1 MSQIIATGSY
11 LPDHYVSNDALI
23 EQTQIDS
30 SHEWIKQRT
39 GISGRHF
46 VKGQQTVADLAINA
60 AKKLLKSVKEDISK
74 QIQYIVVASMSNQ
87 GLTPNIASHVQGAIE
102 ATQAWAFDLNG
113 ACNGFVMALEVAN
126 CLSRTQSSGYTLV
139 IGAEAMS
146 QIMDFTDRS
155 VCILFGD
162 GAGAVLIKHDG
173 MPLKGYRSQIH
184 SQFDEQKAIEVP
196 ILRPHRGVMKMKGRE
211 VFNFVNRQVIPDL
224 KEFVANVSF
233 DYLISHQA
241 NERLLALFSKQ
252 LHLISS
258 TIPQNIEHV
267 GNMSAASI
275 PVLMDEMVQKK
286 QLYLDQSKT
295 VVFVGFGGG
304 LSWGFIQMKL

>member
-23 EQTQIDS
+23 EQTHIES
-30 SHEWIKQRT
+30 SDEWIKQRT

-46 VKGQQTVADLAINA
+46 VQGQQTVAELAINA
-60 AKKLLKSVKEDISK
+60 AKNLLESLKEDISK
-74 QIQYIVVASMSNQ
+74 QIQYIIVASMSSQ
-87 GLTPNIASHVQGAIE
+87 GLTPSIASHIQGAIK

-113 ACNGFVMALEVAN
+113 ACNGFVMALDVAN
-126 CLSRTQSSGYTLV
+126 SLSRAQSSGYTLV

-146 QIMDFTDRS
+146 QIIDFTDRS

-173 MPLKGYRSQIH
+173 QPLRGYRSQIH
-184 SQFDEQKAIEVP
+184 TQFDEQKAIQVP
-196 ILRPHRGVMKMKGRE
+196 ILGPSRGVMKMKGRE

-224 KEFVANVSF
+224 KEFVADASF

-252 LHLISS
+252 LHLKSS
-258 TIPQNIEHV
+258 NIPCNIQHV

-275 PVLMDEMVQKK
+275 PVLIDQMVQKE
-286 QLYLDQSKT
+286 QVHLDQSKT
-295 VVFVGFGGG
+295 VVLVGFGGG